1 MTTVPDPDGPPDPSV
16 IRLMVVDDH
25 AIVRRG
31 ILAYV
36 DAVPTV
42 EVVGEA
48 TDGQEALAQ
57 LAQWTAL
64 GTPLPDVVLM
74 DLQMP
79 RMGGIEATAAIVR
92 AHPDVRVVV
101 LTSFGEVERVHA
113 ALAAGA
119 AGFLLK
125 DAEPAEVVTA
135 VRAAAA
141 GEVHLDAAVARQL
154 TRRMSGPQV
163 GLGALT
169 TREREILALVAQGQS
184 NRDVADSLGI
194 SERTARTHVS
204 NVLTKLQLASRTQA
218 ALLAIREG
226 LIPPPS

>member
-1 MTTVPDPDGPPDPSV
+1 MTTVPGPDGPPV

-31 ILAYV
+31 IFAYV

-57 LAQWTAL
+57 LAQWSAL

-79 RMGGIEATAAIVR
+79 RMGGIEATRAIAR

-119 AGFLLK
+119 AGYLLK